1 MNKVYT
7 KPSVA
12 QRVKAFWFE
21 WWVPVLIGAVVLA
34 IIGAF
39 IHAALNPAPYLRAP
53 VEACKSVYTGQQKT
67 EEYITYQCAA
77 YDSKMNCTVNMPVVN
92 QYTYREVNN
101 QCNWNEWR

>member
-12 QRVKAFWFE
+12 QHVKSFWSE
-21 WWVPVLIGAVVLA
+21 WWVPSLLMILLLG

-39 IHAALNPAPYLRAP
+39 AYSAMHPSPYLRAP

-67 EEYITYQCAA
+67 EGYYTYQCAA
-77 YDSKMNCTVNMPVVN
+77 YDNKMNCTVQIPIYNEV
-92 QYTYREVNN
+92 TYHEVNN